1 MRKQRFVL
9 GLLFLSLLVTGCGN
23 RGIPAIKQELMD
35 KKMSVLM
42 LTSASLSD
50 PAKQSV
56 SQALLQWR
64 DANQIAF
71 DWVKDLQTMDESVV
85 AKLKSRPYDYIYVIG
100 NELLPTADPLIGQ
113 NLTNGK
119 WTLMQS
125 QLDPSA
131 SGAGGAETKA
141 AVYQIDPTK
150 IDTLKNQWVGGV
162 LASNSS
168 VEWVTRAD
176 RPIPSAWAPSEEADH
191 IVLLD
196 NNQQWFQQLSFQ
208 TKQHASSWIIFNA
221 PTDAAHIQK
230 AKTIGVSVMDL
241 TDALSAD
248 LDWPSILN
256 NRLSGMLQ
264 HSWQAGAAKYSDQE
278 LKELKLK

>member
-1 MRKQRFVL
+1 MRKQRFVI
-9 GLLFLSLLVTGCGN
+9 GLLFLSLMVTGCGN

-50 PAKQSV
+50 PAEQTV
-56 SQALLQWR
+56 SQTLLQWR
-64 DANQIAF
+64 DSNQIAF
-71 DWVKDLQTMDESVV
+71 DWVKDLQTMDDSVA
-85 AKLKSRPYDYIYVIG
+85 AKLKSKPYDYIYVIG
-100 NELLPTADPLIGQ
+100 NELLPAANPLISQ
-113 NLTNGK
+113 NLTTGK
-119 WTLMQS
+119 WTLMQN

-131 SGAGGAETKA
+131 SGAGGAVAKA
-141 AVYQIDPTK
+141 AVFQIDPAK
-150 IDTLKNQWVGGV
+150 IDTLKNQWVSGV
-162 LASNSS
+162 LATNTS

-196 NNQQWFQQLSFQ
+196 NNQQWFQQLSLQ

-221 PTDAAHIQK
+221 ATDAAHIQK
-230 AKTIGVSVMDL
+230 AKTLGVSVMDL
-241 TDALSAD
+241 SDALSAD
-248 LDWPSILN
+248 LDWTAIMN
-256 NRLSGMLQ
+256 NRLNGMLR
-264 HSWQAGAAKYSDQE
+264 HTWQSGATTYSDQE